1 MIKEVYHPRFS
12 DDLEYLHQE
21 LGTKKFQECLIQ
33 IDRAINQILRNPH
46 KAAPLKYA
54 PLQGFRKKKFFS
66 VSRPRKKQRPNM
78 RIIYRYVPAENTIYF
93 LAVGL
98 RIAERPHNPYDV
110 YQRARK
116 RNFKEWKK
124 DFKGISE
131 ISRDFALQAFCS
143 PISEMMVKEYSLTSL
158 VEQLSHFLNRP
169 TLLLNHRGEKIAQS
183 HDFRKVSMET
193 VEKEIINMVKGDL
206 QLGRSGSTFTLPS
219 SENQTFST
227 YPIQTKRLRRAI
239 QIMASF

>member
-124 DFKGISE
+124 DFS
-131 ISRDFALQAFCS
+131 
-143 PISEMMVKEYSLTSL
+143 
-158 VEQLSHFLNRP
+158 
-169 TLLLNHRGEKIAQS
+169 
-183 HDFRKVSMET
+183 
-193 VEKEIINMVKGDL
+193 
-206 QLGRSGSTFTLPS
+206 
-219 SENQTFST
+219 
-227 YPIQTKRLRRAI
+227 
-239 QIMASF
+239 